1 MVTRAGAHEVVSAVV
16 QAYYAKHGQYVET
29 LAQELVIAE
38 LSVIIDKRVKEG
50 DFTDALAVLQ
60 RQYEFDN
67 ADYLPDGDR
76 AHDQAKL
83 AEELTAAIDRITGR

>member
-1 MVTRAGAHEVVSAVV
+1 MVTRADRAVVRAVV
-16 QAYYAKHGQYVET
+16 QTYYDEHGQYVET
-29 LAQELVIAE
+29 LSQELVIAQ
-38 LSVIIDKRVKEG
+38 LSARIDRRVLEG

-67 ADYLPDGDR
+67 ADYLQDGDR

-83 AEELTAAIDRITGR
+83 AEELTAAIDRITGH